1 MLNKSNRAINILSS
15 ILLLMMLSTTSSA
28 QLNIEGSG
36 KDLLIKNANILTITK
51 GTIENGSILI
61 HNGKIKFVG
70 KQIAPSDNC
79 RTVDANGRYVI
90 PGIIDSHSHMG
101 LEGGIN
107 ESTSP
112 VTPQVNIPDVIRHD
126 DISFHRALAGGVT
139 TIMTLHGSANVIGG
153 LNCVLKLKWGKPAEE
168 LIIPEAKKGI
178 KFALG
183 ENPKRSN
190 VSNRSAR
197 RFPASRMGIM
207 YTVRDEFTKAIEYM
221 RKWKEYDL
229 KKKGKIKKNKWEKK
243 LEPIP
248 PKRDLKMEALAKILK
263 GEYGIICHAYRSD
276 EMLAIL
282 KLGDEMGFKVTSFEH
297 CLEGY
302 KIADEIAKHGTIASI
317 FADSWAYKIEAF
329 DAIPYNAALMTERGV
344 IVTLNSDS
352 GERVRRL
359 YQEAAKMLK
368 YGGMSETEALKMIT
382 LNPAIML
389 GIDHR
394 VGSLEVGKDADLA
407 IFNGH
412 PLSVYSKV
420 EKTIIEGDI
429 YFDLAKTK
437 TTEKVLAE
445 VKLKK

>member
-1 MLNKSNRAINILSS
+1 MVIKTKKILVPLDGSKNSIRGLDMAIHIARQSH
-15 ILLLMMLSTTSSA
+15 
-28 QLNIEGSG
+28 
-36 KDLLIKNANILTITK
+36 
-51 GTIENGSILI
+51 GTI
-61 HNGKIKFVG
+61 
-70 KQIAPSDNC
+70 IALAVKS
-79 RTVDANGRYVI
+79 V
-90 PGIIDSHSHMG
+90 PGIYALHPLGFLDFNSMAEVKKF
-101 LEGGIN
+101 LN
-107 ESTSP
+107 DAK
-112 VTPQVNIPDVIRHD
+112 V
-126 DISFHRALAGGVT
+126 RA
-139 TIMTLHGSANVIGG
+139 
-153 LNCVLKLKWGKPAEE
+153 
-168 LIIPEAKKGI
+168 AKKGI

>member
-1 MLNKSNRAINILSS
+1 MKC
-15 ILLLMMLSTTSSA
+15 
-28 QLNIEGSG
+28 
-36 KDLLIKNANILTITK
+36 KDI
-51 GTIENGSILI
+51 
-61 HNGKIKFVG
+61 
-70 KQIAPSDNC
+70 
-79 RTVDANGRYVI
+79 
-90 PGIIDSHSHMG
+90 
-101 LEGGIN
+101 
-107 ESTSP
+107 
-112 VTPQVNIPDVIRHD
+112 
-126 DISFHRALAGGVT
+126 
-139 TIMTLHGSANVIGG
+139 
-153 LNCVLKLKWGKPAEE
+153 
-168 LIIPEAKKGI
+168 
-178 KFALG
+178 
-183 ENPKRSN
+183 
-190 VSNRSAR
+190 
-197 RFPASRMGIM
+197 
-207 YTVRDEFTKAIEYM
+207 
-221 RKWKEYDL
+221 
-229 KKKGKIKKNKWEKK
+229 
-243 LEPIP
+243 
-248 PKRDLKMEALAKILK
+248 LAKILK